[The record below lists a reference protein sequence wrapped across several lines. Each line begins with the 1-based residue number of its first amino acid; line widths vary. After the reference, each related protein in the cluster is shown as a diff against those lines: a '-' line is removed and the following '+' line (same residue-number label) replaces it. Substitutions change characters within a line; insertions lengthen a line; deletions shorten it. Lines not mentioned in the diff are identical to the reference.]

1 MGNGRAVRS
10 LHVSRSK
17 LGRPWFLHAK
27 LVTHVIEQRAGR
39 PRKDA
44 SRSRDE
50 VKLEA
55 KVLFA
60 RVVDLF
66 ADLRETNDW
75 ANGAAF

>member
-1 MGNGRAVRS
+1 
-10 LHVSRSK
+10 
-17 LGRPWFLHAK
+17 
-27 LVTHVIEQRAGR
+27 VIEQRAGR